1 MLQLLKAFNGAKQ
14 TDTEGI
20 SRLTRD
26 LACAEMSFEPN
37 PCCYILYLQ
46 SIEDDYVSTLLYIDD
61 IIYTATAE
69 TMNYASIFKREFKIC
84 TLVKIGEDF
93 NIQISHDSASL

>member
-1 MLQLLKAFNGAKQ
+1 V
-14 TDTEGI
+14 T
-20 SRLTRD
+20 
-26 LACAEMSFEPN
+26 CAEIGFEPN
-37 PCCYILYLQ
+37 PCCCVLNSQ

-69 TMNYASIFKREFKIC
+69 AVNYTSMFRREFKIC

-93 NIQISHDSASL
+93 NIQIFHYSASL

>member
-1 MLQLLKAFNGAKQ
+1 MG
-14 TDTEGI
+14 
-20 SRLTRD
+20 
-26 LACAEMSFEPN
+26 FEPN
-37 PCCYILYLQ
+37 PCCCILYSQ

-69 TMNYASIFKREFKIC
+69 AVNYTSMLRREFKIC

>member
-1 MLQLLKAFNGAKQ
+1 V
-14 TDTEGI
+14 T
-20 SRLTRD
+20 
-26 LACAEMSFEPN
+26 CAEIGFEPN
-37 PCCYILYLQ
+37 PCCYILYSQ

-69 TMNYASIFKREFKIC
+69 AVNYTSMFRREFKIC

>member
-1 MLQLLKAFNGAKQ
+1 MG
-14 TDTEGI
+14 
-20 SRLTRD
+20 
-26 LACAEMSFEPN
+26 FEPN
-37 PCCYILYLQ
+37 PCCYILYSQ

-69 TMNYASIFKREFKIC
+69 AMNYAGMFRREFKTC

-93 NIQISHDSASL
+93 NIQISRDSASL